1 MAKFSDLHDDI
12 VGYILEE
19 LTEDVVED
27 AELWSSSLYLLAICR
42 QWRALAR
49 PIVYSTGFIGKYD
62 EEDSSE
68 PAPIFSNMELVHIT
82 ASAGYIKSLA
92 IVHGDSCSAWNM
104 LSKIVDTLLYFRE
117 PLPNVKTVSVHS
129 SISDYLS
136 SDYTLAEAE
145 TAAVEDA
152 VNVFT
157 RHIPGTTQL
166 SIVCDRVHLA
176 VHRFITALFYAYESS
191 LDAFIYNGVPFEGD
205 TRCIFQLHSLFLKF
219 TAPALQPI
227 QIDPKMLTTLSL
239 NSFGLNALW
248 NSFSAASSSNSANV
262 EQPDGLPALHN
273 DLGALSLS
281 EQAVKQ
287 SAASLFPNLTWLI
300 LDSPNDNLTVLKHLV
315 RPPLRRLEMMWTLVD
330 MRNSDITLGFLKKF
344 VIYYSIRTFDNSQ
357 IDILPLFAKINA
369 LLARAAKVPFVRL
382 MLTGATELLPWHE
395 ARWPCLT
402 CLELYGLNTTIDFVF
417 KLLLM
422 LCELKQLKINSLQMP
437 NNEQRTSHN
446 YLRNLRDSLGQ
457 PSSAKLEWF
466 TLITR
471 PSFDVDY
478 LDATTKLLKWYLPQ
492 LKYVLI
498 PSE

>member
-27 AELWSSSLYLLAICR
+27 AELWSSSLYL
-42 QWRALAR
+42 
-49 PIVYSTGFIGKYD
+49 
-62 EEDSSE
+62 
-68 PAPIFSNMELVHIT
+68 
-82 ASAGYIKSLA
+82 
-92 IVHGDSCSAWNM
+92 
-104 LSKIVDTLLYFRE
+104 E

-191 LDAFIYNGVPFEGD
+191 LDAFIYN
-205 TRCIFQLHSLFLKF
+205 
-219 TAPALQPI
+219 
-227 QIDPKMLTTLSL
+227 
-239 NSFGLNALW
+239 
-248 NSFSAASSSNSANV
+248 
-262 EQPDGLPALHN
+262 
-273 DLGALSLS
+273 
-281 EQAVKQ
+281 
-287 SAASLFPNLTWLI
+287 
-300 LDSPNDNLTVLKHLV
+300 
-315 RPPLRRLEMMWTLVD
+315 
-330 MRNSDITLGFLKKF
+330 
-344 VIYYSIRTFDNSQ
+344 
-357 IDILPLFAKINA
+357 
-369 LLARAAKVPFVRL
+369 
-382 MLTGATELLPWHE
+382 
-395 ARWPCLT
+395 
-402 CLELYGLNTTIDFVF
+402 ELYGLNTTIDFVF